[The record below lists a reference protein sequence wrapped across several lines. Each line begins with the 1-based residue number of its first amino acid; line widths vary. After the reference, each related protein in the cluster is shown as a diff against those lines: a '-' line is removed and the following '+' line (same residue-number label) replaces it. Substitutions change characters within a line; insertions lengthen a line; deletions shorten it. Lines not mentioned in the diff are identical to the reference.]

1 MSAAVVL
8 IEDDPVL
15 GGALQQRLRL
25 EGFAPHWARSLA
37 AGEAVLRR
45 AAAPLCVLCDM
56 RLPDGSGEE
65 LLLRLLP
72 QLGRTPV
79 IAMTAYG
86 GVDQAVRL
94 IRAGADDYLLKPF
107 AVDAVIA
114 KLRAL
119 ASPAGPAEIPAEAGW
134 RSAPM
139 QALDAALRRLAAAS
153 ANLLLLG
160 ESGAGKEVAARRL
173 HALGPRAAAP
183 FVALNCAAIPRDLLE
198 SEVFGH
204 ERGAFT
210 GAHERRVG
218 AAERAAEGT
227 LLLDEVAELDLAL
240 QAKLLRLL
248 EDRRFTRVGGAQ
260 ELPLRARVM
269 AATNADLAARVAEGR
284 FRGDLYWRLAVVE
297 LVVPPL
303 RERAADIEGLAQAFL
318 RQAARDAGR
327 AGLGFAPDAV
337 AALEA
342 HAWPGNVRELRN
354 RVERAALLAE
364 GPAIGAPDLFAEKV
378 PPAPAV
384 TLAEARDAAERAHI
398 RRVLARCGG
407 RAGDAARVL
416 DVSRTTLWER
426 MRRLGIAAADEA

>member
-1 MSAAVVL
+1 
-8 IEDDPVL
+8 
-15 GGALQQRLRL
+15 
-25 EGFAPHWARSLA
+25 
-37 AGEAVLRR
+37 
-45 AAAPLCVLCDM
+45 
-56 RLPDGSGEE
+56 
-65 LLLRLLP
+65 
-72 QLGRTPV
+72 
-79 IAMTAYG
+79 
-86 GVDQAVRL
+86 
-94 IRAGADDYLLKPF
+94 
-107 AVDAVIA
+107 
-114 KLRAL
+114 
-119 ASPAGPAEIPAEAGW
+119 
-134 RSAPM
+134 
-139 QALDAALRRLAAAS
+139 
-153 ANLLLLG
+153 
-160 ESGAGKEVAARRL
+160 
-173 HALGPRAAAP
+173 
-183 FVALNCAAIPRDLLE
+183 
-198 SEVFGH
+198 
-204 ERGAFT
+204 
-210 GAHERRVG
+210 
-218 AAERAAEGT
+218 
-227 LLLDEVAELDLAL
+227 
-240 QAKLLRLL
+240 
-248 EDRRFTRVGGAQ
+248 
-260 ELPLRARVM
+260 M